1 MIERNIGNTER
12 ILRLIFG
19 IAFGAWSLSQPHM
32 NVVEWFVAIVSLAL
46 ILNGVFSR
54 CYLWYIL
61 DINTHKPCR
70 DIFAN
75 GSPAEEANTP

>member
-12 ILRLIFG
+12 IVRLLFG
-19 IAFGAWSLSQPHM
+19 ILFGAWSLSQPHM

-54 CYLWYIL
+54 CYLWYVL
-61 DINTHKPCR
+61 DIDTNKSCR
-70 DIFAN
+70 DVFTAGN
-75 GSPAEEANTP
+75 NC